1 MAKFEFLS
9 PSIAASTTTDVFGTG
24 SGKKISVANYP
35 RTFQFLAV
43 GIQDNTP
50 TLGDLT
56 WVLSAGPVELARGRG
71 IVVGTGAE
79 FTFPDSYTEVRMQ
92 VAPGVTVNLDVTNA
106 DAGGAHSALVSVI
119 LDRL

>member
-1 MAKFEFLS
+1 MAKDEFVTAS
-9 PSIAASTTTDVFGTG
+9 TIAASTTSNVLNGRNT
-24 SGKKISVANYP
+24 SVAPYA
-35 RTFQFLAV
+35 RTVQFLAV

-56 WVLSAGPVELARGRG
+56 WVLRAGPVEIARGRG
-71 IVVGTGAE
+71 IIVGTGAE

-92 VAPGVTVNLDVTNA
+92 IAPNAVLQLDVTNA
-106 DAGGAHSALVSVI
+106 DGAAAHGAMVSMI

>member
-1 MAKFEFLS
+1 MAKDEFVS
-9 PSIAASTTTDVFGTG
+9 ASIAASATANVL
-24 SGKKISVANYP
+24 SGRNSSVAPYP
-35 RTFQFLAV
+35 RTVQYLSV

-56 WVLSAGPVELARGRG
+56 WVLRAGPVEIGRGRG

-79 FTFPDSYTEVRMQ
+79 FTFPDSYTAIQMQ
-92 VAPGVTVNLDVTNA
+92 VANNVVLQLDVTNA
-106 DAGGAHSALVSVI
+106 DGAAAHSALVSMI